1 MSTKGKL
8 FLILGPS
15 GSGKGT
21 LIEGLKNKHSSF
33 VFPFSVTSREK
44 RLGEKDGDVYSFV
57 TKDVFE
63 EKIEND
69 EFLEWAIVHQKN
81 YYGTLKKTIFDAIE
95 DNKTVIREVDIQGF
109 EFIREVI
116 PKDQLVSIFIMP
128 DSIENLVDR
137 IKKRSKI
144 SDEEVKRRIESSRNE
159 IDKSDECDY
168 VIHNSDGYLEEAIQ
182 EVEKIIK
189 KETKN

>member
-21 LIEGLKNKHSSF
+21 LIEGLKNKHSNF

-44 RLGEKDGDVYSFV
+44 RIGEKDGDVYSFV

-69 EFLEWAIVHQKN
+69 EFLEWAIVHQKH
-81 YYGTLKKTIFDAIE
+81 YYGTLKKTIFDSIE

-144 SDEEVKRRIESSRNE
+144 SNEEVKRRIESSRNE
-159 IDKSDECDY
+159 IEKSDECDY
-168 VIHNSDGYLEEAIQ
+168 VINNSDGYLEEAIQ
-182 EVEKIIK
+182 EVEGIIK